1 MFREAL
7 KYMSE
12 RDINWRAWER
22 EFKADRARLVFP
34 SLRVCQR
41 YGGVRIHG
49 KDKEGAQV
57 IYNFVGQRDC
67 IGIMRCVSADE
78 WTRVSCYC
86 IMALHEYRTRSAPPG
101 LLLVVFLFL
110 FFVFVCLIVC
120 LFVFVYLLFRFFLL
134 LLTSLVLT
142 DDCSC
147 FCRSLGAVVLLFSP
161 TVRMIRQSL

>member
-22 EFKADRARLVFP
+22 EFKADRARPVFP

-101 LLLVVFLFL
+101 LLLVVLFCL
-110 FFVFVCLIVC
+110 FVFCLFVCLIVC
-120 LFVFVYLLFRFFLL
+120 LFVFVCLLFRFFLL
-134 LLTSLVLT
+134 SLTSLVLT

-147 FCRSLGAVVLLFSP
+147 FCRSLGAVVLLFS
-161 TVRMIRQSL
+161 R